1 MNLIESSTYLQPL
14 LRFIDFAELY
24 ILYFI
29 LFYFIL
35 FFIFR
40 SYSFQIPKSNFYPGF
55 PTDNH

>member
-1 MNLIESSTYLQPL
+1 MNLIESSTYLQPS
-14 LRFIDFAELY
+14 LRFIAFAELY

-29 LFYFIL
+29 LFFF

>member
-29 LFYFIL
+29 LF
-35 FFIFR
+35 FIFR